1 LLWVFLF
8 ASLTGDAGIQAA
20 KAYFRTS
27 LHHNFC
33 MKKNLLLLSSVALVL
48 SALLSLSFTREKRYS
63 RPGTPSDT
71 TALPSFAMAKD
82 HQGKNVVNANG
93 FITVT
98 TGLDNDYFRVDSG
111 GRTGYLYLETRM
123 GRFVHE
129 AAKRNPLNISIV
141 IDRSGSMAGEKMDF
155 AKKAAAGIIDQLT
168 PEDFVSVVIYDEY
181 IDLIQAATPVLHKDS
196 IKFKIARIKP
206 RGSTNLWGGSERG
219 YEQVLA
225 NYRKNYINRVLLI
238 SDGLITAGVKIPS
251 RIMTKVQEYKDIEGI
266 TISTFGVGLDYN
278 ETLMTGMA
286 ENGAG
291 NYYFIDRADKMT
303 PMFDKELRGLLNV
316 VAQDAELRITLPKG
330 VTVEKLYPFKFGQ
343 VKNEVVIK
351 FRDLSSEESKS
362 LVLQFRLDDNV
373 EKELRFLSKL
383 AYTDIADKQQKEVIN
398 ENLLLPIK
406 NVDTYLAHFNRKVA
420 EQVVLFTA
428 NENME
433 RAMLEADKKN
443 YEAARKVAEANSY
456 FFSNNATYVSA
467 SRELQKMDSVNRFY
481 TDDLTRAKTMT
492 ADSLK
497 LMQKS
502 KRSVNYQIRTKKY

>member
-1 LLWVFLF
+1 
-8 ASLTGDAGIQAA
+8 
-20 KAYFRTS
+20 
-27 LHHNFC
+27 
-33 MKKNLLLLSSVALVL
+33 
-48 SALLSLSFTREKRYS
+48 
-63 RPGTPSDT
+63 
-71 TALPSFAMAKD
+71 
-82 HQGKNVVNANG
+82 
-93 FITVT
+93 
-98 TGLDNDYFRVDSG
+98 
-111 GRTGYLYLETRM
+111 
-123 GRFVHE
+123 
-129 AAKRNPLNISIV
+129 
-141 IDRSGSMAGEKMDF
+141 
-155 AKKAAAGIIDQLT
+155 
-168 PEDFVSVVIYDEY
+168 
-181 IDLIQAATPVLHKDS
+181 
-196 IKFKIARIKP
+196 
-206 RGSTNLWGGSERG
+206 
-219 YEQVLA
+219 
-225 NYRKNYINRVLLI
+225 
-238 SDGLITAGVKIPS
+238 
-251 RIMTKVQEYKDIEGI
+251 
-266 TISTFGVGLDYN
+266 
-278 ETLMTGMA
+278 
-286 ENGAG
+286 
-291 NYYFIDRADKMT
+291 
-303 PMFDKELRGLLNV
+303 LRGLLNV

-502 KRSVNYQIRTKKY
+502 KRSVNYQIRTKKYQ